1 MEEQKVSFEVAK
13 LANIRGFDYNIYN
26 RGDSD
31 YTENGDLLNET
42 DERYYQQV
50 LFPAPTQNLLQ
61 KWLREVHNIDIIIAP
76 VGNYA
81 FVTTGYYY
89 EIPLSKE
96 GTNIESDSFK
106 TYEEALEEGLKQAL
120 TLIKI

>member
-1 MEEQKVSFEVAK
+1 MKQTFVSYSTLK
-13 LANIRGFDYNIYN
+13 LAKEKGFDHNVLEPGILDN
-26 RGDSD
+26 RVV
-31 YTENGDLLNET
+31 LLL
-42 DERYYQQV
+42 DEVDKEV
-50 LFPAPTQNLLQ
+50 LFPAPTQSELQ

-106 TYEEALEEGLKQAL
+106 TYEEAVEAGLKQAL
-120 TLIKI
+120 TLIKT